1 MTTIENLAGV
11 PSAEQLASLAN
22 ELFPDLT
29 GSILTPAV
37 ADTGAVSVPEVNAPG
52 YGLPGANPEVLSP
65 VSSYAPLAQ
74 SPEAHSDPVIPPEVS
89 SIGAVPEVNTSQ
101 ANVPS
106 AVPTGA
112 PVSAGS
118 YGNTPDVGSAAGG
131 YEFDWEHPF
140 AYGGSS
146 TDPYLQTVESAAAP
160 EAVFS
165 AQRSDVPTVSE
176 TNSAGYA
183 PVVMSQSQAAEG
195 GKKIDAPTSLG
206 GDSVAKDKGGDAPYS
221 SRDES
226 IRIGSKTLA
235 QIRSDF
241 PILSEKINGNPLV
254 WLDNGATTQRP
265 QAVIDRLKYYYEHEN
280 SNVHRGAHSL
290 AARSTDAYENA
301 RDIVRDFI
309 GAPSS
314 EEIIFVRGTTE
325 AINLVANAYVK
336 PTLAPGDEIIVSI
349 LEHHA
354 NIVPWQ
360 LVAQETGAVIKVIPC
375 DETGQL
381 LMHEYEKLFTERT
394 KFVSVTHVSNVL
406 GTVTPVEELIA
417 TAHRHGVRILIDG
430 AQSVA
435 HIPVN
440 VSALDADFF
449 VFSGH
454 KIFAPTGIGVVYG
467 KKELLEAAR
476 PYHGGG
482 NMIADVTF
490 ERTIYNP
497 APNKF
502 EAGTGSIADA
512 VGLGAA
518 LTYLSQIG
526 MPCVYRWE
534 HELLQYALKE
544 MKTVKGLHLVG
555 TALNKAS
562 ALAFKLDGYSDEEV
576 GKRLDA
582 YGIAV
587 RTGHHCAQPVLRHFG
602 LESTVRPTLAIYN
615 SPDDIDALVKVLKTF
630 A

>member
-1 MTTIENLAGV
+1 MTTTNPYAVTEEALGLPSAAELTNLAN
-11 PSAEQLASLAN
+11 S
-22 ELFPDLT
+22 LFPDFAVPGLV
-29 GSILTPAV
+29 TP
-37 ADTGAVSVPEVNAPG
+37 GVSPESASESAG
-52 YGLPGANPEVLSP
+52 
-65 VSSYAPLAQ
+65 VSQQETAAASYAQ
-74 SPEAHSDPVIPPEVS
+74 SSEVPHEEASLV
-89 SIGAVPEVNTSQ
+89 AK
-101 ANVPS
+101 
-106 AVPTGA
+106 
-112 PVSAGS
+112 
-118 YGNTPDVGSAAGG
+118 YGELKG
-131 YEFDWEHPF
+131 FDWEHPF
-140 AYGGSS
+140 ATGS
-146 TDPYLQTVESAAAP
+146 DYD
-160 EAVFS
+160 AVS
-165 AQRSDVPTVSE
+165 NQANVPT
-176 TNSAGYA
+176 TGYS
-183 PVVMSQSQAAEG
+183 PKVQSKTQAEEYDRR
-195 GKKIDAPTSLG
+195 IDAPTSLRD
-206 GDSVAKDKGGDAPYS
+206 GDTLRSENSGESGT
-221 SRDES
+221 SRNDS

-241 PILSEKINGNPLV
+241 PILSERINGNPLV

-265 QAVIDRLKYYYEHEN
+265 RQVIDRLSYYYEHEN
-280 SNVHRGAHSL
+280 SNVHRGAHTL
-290 AARSTDAYENA
+290 AARSTDAYESS

-309 GAPSS
+309 GASSS

-336 PTLAPGDEIIVSI
+336 PTLQPGDEIIVSI

-360 LVAQETGAVIKVIPC
+360 LIAEKTGAVIKVIPC

-381 LMHEYEKLFTERT
+381 ILSEYEKLFTRQT
-394 KFVSVTHVSNVL
+394 KFVAVTHVSNVL

-417 TAHRHGVRILIDG
+417 IAHRHGVRILIDG

-467 KKELLEAAR
+467 KKELLEAAE

-490 ERTIYNP
+490 ERTIYSGI
-497 APNKF
+497 PNKF

-518 LTYLSQIG
+518 LSYLTEIG

-534 HELLQYALKE
+534 HELLQYAMKE
-544 MKTVKGLHLVG
+544 MRTIPGLTLIG

-562 ALAFKLDGYSDEEV
+562 VLSFKLDGYSDEEV
-576 GKRLDA
+576 GKRLDS

-602 LESTVRPTLAIYN
+602 YEGSVRPTLALYN
-615 SPDDIDALVKVLKTF
+615 SPDDIDALVKVLRTF

>member
-1 MTTIENLAGV
+1 MTTIDTGFSALPGADPVPQLAGL
-11 PSAEQLASLAN
+11 PSAAELSALAN
-22 ELFPDLT
+22 SLFPDLT
-29 GSILTPAV
+29 KDFETAGLKFEPTVCAEGIDKLVKTGDPSIVNTAAAKAETAYNHLAHSQRESEPLPQAGGSAPGTADFDWAHPFGFGGAAADPWLQSVEAAADPAQNYLQDAANPQTPAV
-37 ADTGAVSVPEVNAPG
+37 
-52 YGLPGANPEVLSP
+52 
-65 VSSYAPLAQ
+65 
-74 SPEAHSDPVIPPEVS
+74 PP
-89 SIGAVPEVNTSQ
+89 
-101 ANVPS
+101 
-106 AVPTGA
+106 
-112 PVSAGS
+112 
-118 YGNTPDVGSAAGG
+118 
-131 YEFDWEHPF
+131 
-140 AYGGSS
+140 
-146 TDPYLQTVESAAAP
+146 QT
-160 EAVFS
+160 
-165 AQRSDVPTVSE
+165 
-176 TNSAGYA
+176 GYA
-183 PVVMSQSQAAEG
+183 PSVLSQAQAKG
-195 GKKIDAPTSLG
+195 AGRAIDAPTSLG
-206 GDSVAKDKGGDAPYS
+206 GDRRSAQERSKPQPTTRND
-221 SRDES
+221 S
-226 IRIGSKTLA
+226 ILVGSKTLA
-235 QIRSDF
+235 QIRVDF

-265 QAVIDRLKYYYEHEN
+265 RAVIDRLTYYYEHEN
-280 SNVHRGAHSL
+280 SNVHRGAHTL

-301 RDIVRDFI
+301 RETVARFL
-309 GAPSS
+309 GAPSKD
-314 EEIIFVRGTTE
+314 EIIFVRGTTE
-325 AINLVANAYVK
+325 AINLVAHAYVK
-336 PTLAPGDEIIVSI
+336 PTLEPGDEIIVSI

-360 LVAQETGAVIKVIPC
+360 LIAQETGAVIKVIPC
-375 DETGQL
+375 DDSGQL
-381 LMHEYEKLFTERT
+381 LLHEYEKLFTKRT

-417 TAHRHGVRILIDG
+417 IAHRHGVRILIDG

-440 VSALDADFF
+440 VSALDADFY

-454 KIFAPTGIGVVYG
+454 KIFAPTGIGAVYG

-518 LTYLSQIG
+518 LDYLTQIG
-526 MPCVYRWE
+526 MPSINQWE
-534 HELLQYALKE
+534 HELLQYAIHE
-544 MKTVKGLHLVG
+544 MKRVKGLHLIG
-555 TALNKAS
+555 TAANKAS
-562 ALAFKLDGYSDEEV
+562 VLSFKLDGYSDDEV
-576 GKRLDA
+576 GSRLNS

-602 LESTVRPTLAIYN
+602 YEGSVRPTLALYN

>member
-1 MTTIENLAGV
+1 MITIDNLSGLPDAG
-11 PSAEQLASLAN
+11 ELTILAN
-22 ELFPDLT
+22 EMFPDLT
-29 GSILTPAV
+29 EGVYGVPETDIPIA
-37 ADTGAVSVPEVNAPG
+37 SVPEADASQADTAARSAEEIPGVNA
-52 YGLPGANPEVLSP
+52 YE
-65 VSSYAPLAQ
+65 
-74 SPEAHSDPVIPPEVS
+74 
-89 SIGAVPEVNTSQ
+89 AVPNTGSGDLVQ
-101 ANVPS
+101 G
-106 AVPTGA
+106 TGSI
-112 PVSAGS
+112 PVA
-118 YGNTPDVGSAAGG
+118 DV
-131 YEFDWEHPF
+131 FDWEHPF
-140 AYGGSS
+140 AYGGGYS
-146 TDPYLQTVESAAAP
+146 DPYFQTVEAVSAP
-160 EAVFS
+160 EAELIPG
-165 AQRSDVPTVSE
+165 AGDVPVLTGAENTS
-176 TNSAGYA
+176 YA
-183 PVVMSQSQAAEG
+183 PSVMSKEQAKENDR
-195 GKKIDAPTSLG
+195 KIDAPTSLG
-206 GDSVAKDKGGDAPYS
+206 GDKVVSGSKAAPAS
-221 SRDES
+221 SRNDS

-235 QIRSDF
+235 QIRDDF
-241 PILSEKINGNPLV
+241 PILKEQINGNPLV

-265 QAVIDRLKYYYEHEN
+265 QVVIDRLSHYYEHEN
-280 SNVHRGAHSL
+280 SNVHRGAHTL
-290 AARSTDAYENA
+290 AARSTDAYESS

-314 EEIIFVRGTTE
+314 EEIVFVRGTTE

-336 PTLAPGDEIIVSI
+336 PKLQPGDEIIVSI

-360 LVAQETGAVIKVIPC
+360 LVAQATGAVIKVIPC

-381 LMHEYEKLFTERT
+381 ILHEYEKLFTKRT
-394 KFVSVTHVSNVL
+394 KFVAVTHVSNVL

-417 TAHRHGVRILIDG
+417 IAHRHGVRILIDG

-467 KKELLEAAR
+467 KKELLEASQ

-518 LTYLSQIG
+518 LTYLSEIG

-544 MKTVKGLHLVG
+544 MKTVKGIHLVG

-587 RTGHHCAQPVLRHFG
+587 RTGHHCAQPVLRRFG
-602 LESTVRPTLAIYN
+602 YESTVRPTIAIYN